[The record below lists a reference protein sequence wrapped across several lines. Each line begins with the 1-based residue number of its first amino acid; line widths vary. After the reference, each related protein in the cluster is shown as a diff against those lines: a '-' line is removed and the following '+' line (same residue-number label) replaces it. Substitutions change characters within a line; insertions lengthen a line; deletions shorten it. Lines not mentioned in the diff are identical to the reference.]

1 MEMPKKG
8 PLGGLGMYGIANS
21 QVRTPGYAGLLDP
34 MTGEPMQGGGGGG
47 GFSMGMGGEYRGR
60 IGADTSSLPPSQ
72 RGLYENSAP
81 SLESIQGAYDANM
94 ATGRYTHEEIMEN
107 FNAQADRDKQFW
119 ADGFAK
125 DPDFSNNLQKKSL
138 AMMGTDRSQ
147 AAIAFQ
153 QKNADA
159 LKASRGAF
167 TTPTLGPTAG
177 SFTAPL
183 AKVAKSVSPG
193 DGNSRRVSNP
203 NTAAIAAM
211 RQSRQNKSAIA
222 KAPKASKGFT
232 RQSAQYSNF
241 GRGR

>member
-1 MEMPKKG
+1 MNNKG
-8 PLGGLGMYGIANS
+8 IYKDNKMTGPLGMYGIANS
-21 QVRTPGYAGLLDP
+21 QVQTPGYAGLLDP
-34 MTGEPMQGGGGGG
+34 LTGEPMQGGGGGG

-60 IGADTSSLPPSQ
+60 IGADTSNLPPSQ

-81 SLESIQGAYDANM
+81 SEESIQGAYDANFKNGM
-94 ATGRYTHEEIMEN
+94 THEEIMTL
-107 FNAQADRDKQFW
+107 FNNQADNDKKFW

-125 DPDFSNNLQKKSL
+125 DPDFSNNLQRKSL

-177 SFTAPL
+177 SWTAPM
-183 AKVAKSVSPG
+183 AKAVKSVSPG
-193 DGNSRRVSNP
+193 GGNSRRSY
-203 NTAAIAAM
+203 T
-211 RQSRQNKSAIA
+211 
-222 KAPKASKGFT
+222 APKAKSSMGSGSSWKRSYSGGF
-232 RQSAQYSNF
+232 
-241 GRGR
+241 

>member
-125 DPDFSNNLQKKSL
+125 DADFSNNLQRK
-138 AMMGTDRSQ
+138 SQ
-147 AAIAFQ
+147 AMLGTNQAAKQ
-153 QKNADA
+153 LLYDRGTKKNRYGQTVNDQLRASAGVFDA
-159 LKASRGAF
+159 PRQGAM
-167 TTPTLGPTAG
+167 PGG
-177 SFTAPL
+177 RSSAPM
-183 AKVAKSVSPG
+183 AKVVRSVSPG
-193 DGNSRRVSNP
+193 GGNSRRSY
-203 NTAAIAAM
+203 T
-211 RQSRQNKSAIA
+211 
-222 KAPKASKGFT
+222 APKAKKSTQRIG
-232 RQSAQYSNF
+232 
-241 GRGR
+241 GRYGL

>member
-125 DPDFSNNLQKKSL
+125 DADFSNNLQRK
-138 AMMGTDRSQ
+138 SQ
-147 AAIAFQ
+147 AMLGTNQAAKQ
-153 QKNADA
+153 LLYDRGTKKNRYGQTVNDQLRASAGVFDAPRQGAMPGGRSSAPMAD
-159 LKASRGAF
+159 
-167 TTPTLGPTAG
+167 
-177 SFTAPL
+177 
-183 AKVAKSVSPG
+183 
-193 DGNSRRVSNP
+193 P

>member
-8 PLGGLGMYGIANS
+8 PLGNNLGNYGIAQSN
-21 QVRTPGYAGLLDP
+21 VLTPGYAGLLDP
-34 MTGEPMQGGGGGG
+34 MTGEPMQGGGGGGG

-138 AMMGTDRSQ
+138 AMMGTDRNQ

-153 QKNADA
+153 QKNAAA

-167 TTPTLGPTAG
+167 TTPKVGGWSPGGTV
-177 SFTAPL
+177 TAPM
-183 AKVAKSVSPG
+183 AKAVKSVSPG
-193 DGNSRRVSNP
+193 GGNSRRSY
-203 NTAAIAAM
+203 T
-211 RQSRQNKSAIA
+211 
-222 KAPKASKGFT
+222 APKS
-232 RQSAQYSNF
+232 RVVVS
-241 GRGR
+241 GRGRGGRGGVTRRTGGR

>member
-1 MEMPKKG
+1 MNNKG
-8 PLGGLGMYGIANS
+8 IYKDNKMTGPLGMYGIANS
-21 QVRTPGYAGLLDP
+21 QVQTPGYAGLLDP
-34 MTGEPMQGGGGGG
+34 LTGEPTPAGGGGG

-138 AMMGTDRSQ
+138 AMMGTDRNQ

-153 QKNADA
+153 QKNAAA

-167 TTPTLGPTAG
+167 TTPKVGGWSPGGTV
-177 SFTAPL
+177 TAPL
-183 AKVAKSVSPG
+183 AKA
-193 DGNSRRVSNP
+193 DP

>member
-125 DPDFSNNLQKKSL
+125 DADFSNNLQ
-138 AMMGTDRSQ
+138 RQSQ
-147 AAIAFQ
+147 AMLGTNQAAKQ
-153 QKNADA
+153 LLYDRGTKKNRYGQTVNDQLRASAGVYDKPRQGA
-159 LKASRGAF
+159 MPGGRSSAPMAKKA
-167 TTPTLGPTAG
+167 
-177 SFTAPL
+177 
-183 AKVAKSVSPG
+183 
-193 DGNSRRVSNP
+193 RVVV
-203 NTAAIAAM
+203 
-211 RQSRQNKSAIA
+211 
-222 KAPKASKGFT
+222 G
-232 RQSAQYSNF
+232 
-241 GRGR
+241 GRGRGGRGGVTRRTGGR